1 MMLSRLKIL
10 VFLPILW
17 VPLPAYSDDDP
28 GVRAERFIHI
38 LSTEA
43 LKLATNTSLSSSDRR
58 QAIAKILNQGF
69 DMAWIARFV
78 LGRNWRL
85 ANAKQRKEYLDL
97 FQAIIEH
104 TYSRQF
110 TDYSG
115 QEIGVLGHK
124 IGKRKKYIFVLS
136 RIYDPKQSNVNISV
150 NWRLVP
156 DGNSFKIVDVVIEG
170 VSMGVTQRNE
180 YASVLQRNGNN
191 ISALIKAMRQSVTN
205 LEKRG

>member
-1 MMLSRLKIL
+1 MQSRLKLL
-10 VFLPILW
+10 VFFAILW
-17 VPLPAYSDDDP
+17 LPLPAYSDNQS
-28 GVRAERFIHI
+28 GVRAERFIDI
-38 LSTEA
+38 LSSEA

-58 QAIAKILNQGF
+58 REIAKLLNQGF
-69 DMAWIARFV
+69 DMPWIARFV

-85 ANAKQRKEYLDL
+85 ANPQQRKEYLSL
-97 FQAIIEH
+97 FQAIVEH

-115 QEIGVLGHK
+115 QKISVVGHK
-124 IGKRKKYIFVLS
+124 IGKRKYIFVLS
-136 RIYDPKQSNVNISV
+136 RIYDPDQSNINISV

-180 YASVLQRNGNN
+180 YASVLQRNGNS
-191 ISALIKAMRQSVTN
+191 ISALIKAMRQSLAK

>member
-1 MMLSRLKIL
+1 MRSQLKIL
-10 VFLPILW
+10 VFVVTVWLPI
-17 VPLPAYSDDDP
+17 PAHSSDEV
-28 GVRAERFIHI
+28 GVRAERFIDT
-38 LSTEA
+38 LSSAA
-43 LKLATNTSLSSSDRR
+43 LKLATNTSLSSSERR
-58 QAIAKILNQGF
+58 QEIANILNQGF
-69 DMAWIARFV
+69 DMPWIARFV

-85 ANAKQRKEYLDL
+85 ATPQQRSDYLSL
-97 FQAIIEH
+97 FQAIVEH

-115 QEIGVLGHK
+115 QKISVVGHK
-124 IGKRKKYIFVLS
+124 IGKRKYIFVLS
-136 RIYDPKQSNVNISV
+136 RIYDPDQSNINISV

-180 YASVLQRNGNN
+180 YASVLQRNGNS
-191 ISALIKAMRQSVTN
+191 ISALIKAMRKSLAM

>member
-1 MMLSRLKIL
+1 MLSRLKIL

-17 VPLPAYSDDDP
+17 VPLPAYSDDDS

-38 LSTEA
+38 LSTKA
-43 LKLATNTSLSSSDRR
+43 LKLATNTALSSSDRR

-69 DMAWIARFV
+69 DMPWIARFV

-97 FQAIIEH
+97 FQAIVEH

-115 QEIGVLGHK
+115 QKISILGHK
-124 IGKRKKYIFVLS
+124 IGNRKYIFVRS
-136 RIYDPKQSNVNISV
+136 RIYDPKRSNININV
-150 NWRLVP
+150 NWRLIP
-156 DGNSFKIVDVVIEG
+156 SGNSFKIIDVVIEG

-180 YASVLQRNGNN
+180 YASVLQRNGNS
-191 ISALIKAMRQSVTN
+191 ISALIKAMRKSLTK
-205 LEKRG
+205 LEKRS

>member
-1 MMLSRLKIL
+1 MLSRLKIL

-115 QEIGVLGHK
+115 QKISVVGHK
-124 IGKRKKYIFVLS
+124 IGKRKYIFVLS
-136 RIYDPKQSNVNISV
+136 RIYDPNQSNVNISV

-156 DGNSFKIVDVVIEG
+156 DGNSFRIVDVVIEG

-180 YASVLQRNGNN
+180 YASVLQRNGNS
-191 ISALIKAMRQSVTN
+191 ISALIKAMRQSLAK

>member
-1 MMLSRLKIL
+1 MRSQLKIL
-10 VFLPILW
+10 FFVVTFWLPI
-17 VPLPAYSDDDP
+17 PAHSSDEV
-28 GVRAERFIHI
+28 GVRAERFIDT
-38 LSTEA
+38 LSSAA
-43 LKLATNTSLSSSDRR
+43 LKLATNTSLSSSERR
-58 QAIAKILNQGF
+58 KEIASILNQGF
-69 DMAWIARFV
+69 DMPWIARFV

-85 ANAKQRKEYLDL
+85 ATSQQRSDYLSL
-97 FQAIIEH
+97 FQAIVEH

-115 QEIGVLGHK
+115 QKISVVGHK
-124 IGKRKKYIFVLS
+124 IGKRKYIFVLS
-136 RIYDPKQSNVNISV
+136 RIYDPNKSNINISV

-180 YASVLQRNGNN
+180 YASVLQRNGNS
-191 ISALIKAMRQSVTN
+191 ISALIKAMRQSLAN

>member
-1 MMLSRLKIL
+1 MQRQLKIL
-10 VFLPILW
+10 VFFAILW
-17 VPLPAYSDDDP
+17 LPLPAYSDNQS
-28 GVRAERFIHI
+28 GVRAERFIDI
-38 LSTEA
+38 LSSEA
-43 LKLATNTSLSSSDRR
+43 LKLATNPSLSSSHRR
-58 QAIAKILNQGF
+58 R
-69 DMAWIARFV
+69 DMPWIARFV

-85 ANAKQRKEYLDL
+85 ATPQQRKEYLSL
-97 FQAIIEH
+97 FQAIVEH

-115 QEIGVLGHK
+115 QKISVLGHK
-124 IGKRKKYIFVLS
+124 IGKRKYIFVLS
-136 RIYDPKQSNVNISV
+136 RIYDPDQSNINISV

-180 YASVLQRNGNN
+180 YASVLQRNGNS
-191 ISALIKAMRQSVTN
+191 ISALIKAMRQSLAM

>member
-1 MMLSRLKIL
+1 MQSRLKL
-10 VFLPILW
+10 LAFFAILW
-17 VPLPAYSDDDP
+17 LPLPAYSDNQS
-28 GVRAERFIHI
+28 GVRAERFIDI
-38 LSTEA
+38 LSSEA

-58 QAIAKILNQGF
+58 REIANLLNQGF
-69 DMAWIARFV
+69 DMPWIARFV

-85 ANAKQRKEYLDL
+85 ANSKQRKEYLSL
-97 FQAIIEH
+97 FQAIVEH

-115 QEIGVLGHK
+115 QKISVVGHK
-124 IGKRKKYIFVLS
+124 IGKRKYIFVLS
-136 RIYDPKQSNVNISV
+136 RIYDPNQSNVNISV

-156 DGNSFKIVDVVIEG
+156 DGSSFKIVDVVIEG

-180 YASVLQRNGNN
+180 YASVLQRNGNS
-191 ISALIKAMRQSVTN
+191 ISALIEAMRQSLAK

>member
-1 MMLSRLKIL
+1 MQSRLKLL
-10 VFLPILW
+10 VFFSILW
-17 VPLPAYSDDDP
+17 LPLPAYSDNQS
-28 GVRAERFIHI
+28 GVRAERFIDI
-38 LSTEA
+38 LSSEA

-58 QAIAKILNQGF
+58 REIAKLLNQGF
-69 DMAWIARFV
+69 DMPWIARFV

-85 ANAKQRKEYLDL
+85 ANPQQRKEYLSL
-97 FQAIIEH
+97 FQAIVEH

-115 QEIGVLGHK
+115 QKISVVGHK
-124 IGKRKKYIFVLS
+124 IGKRKYIFVLS
-136 RIYDPKQSNVNISV
+136 RIYDPNQSNVNISV

-180 YASVLQRNGNN
+180 YASVLQRNGNS
-191 ISALIKAMRQSVTN
+191 ISALIKAMRQSLAK

>member
-1 MMLSRLKIL
+1 MRSQLKIL
-10 VFLPILW
+10 VFFAILW
-17 VPLPAYSDDDP
+17 LPLPAYGDNQS
-28 GVRAERFIHI
+28 GVRAERFIDI

-43 LKLATNTSLSSSDRR
+43 LKLATNKSLSSSDRR

-69 DMAWIARFV
+69 DMLWIARFV

-85 ANAKQRKEYLDL
+85 ANPKQRKEYLDL
-97 FQAIIEH
+97 FRAIVEH

-115 QEIGVLGHK
+115 QKISVVGHK
-124 IGKRKKYIFVLS
+124 IGKRKYIFVLS
-136 RIYDPKQSNVNISV
+136 RIYDPNQSNINISV

-180 YASVLQRNGNN
+180 YASVLQRNGNS
-191 ISALIKAMRQSVTN
+191 ISALIEAMRQSLAK
-205 LEKRG
+205 LENGG

>member
-1 MMLSRLKIL
+1 MLSRLKIL

-69 DMAWIARFV
+69 DMPWIARFV
-78 LGRNWRL
+78 LGRNWRR
-85 ANAKQRKEYLDL
+85 ANPKQRKEYLDL

-115 QEIGVLGHK
+115 QKISVVGHK
-124 IGKRKKYIFVLS
+124 IGKRKYVFVLS
-136 RIYDPKQSNVNISV
+136 RIYDPNQSNINISV
-150 NWRLVP
+150 NWRLIP
-156 DGNSFKIVDVVIEG
+156 DGSSFKIVDVVIEG

-180 YASVLQRNGNN
+180 YASVLQRNGNS
-191 ISALIKAMRQSVTN
+191 ISALIEAMRQSLAK

>member
-1 MMLSRLKIL
+1 MLSRLRIL
-10 VFLPILW
+10 VFLAILW
-17 VPLPAYSDDDP
+17 VPLPAYSDDES
-28 GVRAERFIHI
+28 GVRAERFIDN

-58 QAIAKILNQGF
+58 QAIAKILHQGF
-69 DMAWIARFV
+69 DMPWIARFV

-85 ANAKQRKEYLDL
+85 ANPKQKKEYLDL

-115 QEIGVLGHK
+115 QKIGVLGHK
-124 IGKRKKYIFVLS
+124 IGTRKKYIFVRS
-136 RIYDPKQSNVNISV
+136 RIYDPEQSNINISV

-156 DGNSFKIVDVVIEG
+156 HGNSFKIVDVVIEG
-170 VSMGVTQRNE
+170 VSMGVTQRKE
-180 YASVLQRNGNN
+180 YASVLQRNGNS
-191 ISALIKAMRQSVTN
+191 ISALIEAMRQSLAK
-205 LEKRG
+205 LENRG

>member
-1 MMLSRLKIL
+1 MQSRLKIL
-10 VFLPILW
+10 VFFFILW
-17 VPLPAYSDDDP
+17 LPLSAYGDDQS
-28 GVRAERFIHI
+28 GVRAERFIDI
-38 LSTEA
+38 LSSEA

-58 QAIAKILNQGF
+58 REIAKLLNQGF
-69 DMAWIARFV
+69 DMPWIARFV

-85 ANAKQRKEYLDL
+85 ASPQQRKEYLNL

-115 QEIGVLGHK
+115 QKINVIGHK
-124 IGKRKKYIFVLS
+124 IGKRKYIFVLS
-136 RIYDPKQSNVNISV
+136 RIYDPNQSNINISV

-180 YASVLQRNGNN
+180 YASVLQRNGNS
-191 ISALIKAMRQSVTN
+191 ISALIKAMRQSLAQ

>member
-1 MMLSRLKIL
+1 MMQRQLKIL
-10 VFLPILW
+10 FFVVTLGL
-17 VPLPAYSDDDP
+17 PLPAHSSDEV
-28 GVRAERFIHI
+28 GVRAERFIDT
-38 LSTEA
+38 LSSAA
-43 LKLATNTSLSSSDRR
+43 LKLATNTSLSSSERR
-58 QAIAKILNQGF
+58 QEIANILNQGF
-69 DMAWIARFV
+69 DMPWIARFV

-85 ANAKQRKEYLDL
+85 ATPEQRSDYLNL
-97 FQAIIEH
+97 FQAIVEH

-115 QEIGVLGHK
+115 QKISVLGHK
-124 IGKRKKYIFVLS
+124 IGKRKYIFVLS
-136 RIYDPKQSNVNISV
+136 RIYDPDQSNINISV

-180 YASVLQRNGNN
+180 YASVLQRNGNS
-191 ISALIKAMRQSVTN
+191 ISALIKAMRQSLAM